1 MRFLT
6 VRRMLP
12 FAILLLGLVLFFA
25 FGLNRQLSLQTLSRN
40 EAEITAW
47 VAANRVV
54 AMLTFL
60 AVHTTVVAFSLP
72 ASAAMAAA
80 SGFLFGVKV
89 GALLSMIGTT
99 VGSIALFFAAR
110 SAFYDLFHARAGAAL
125 ARLEEGFRRDGFSY
139 LVFVRLV
146 PVFPSWLVTIVAAL
160 LGMRPAIF
168 ISGTLIGITP
178 GCFVFAGIGADF
190 GALFRTGQTPDL
202 GAIFQIQTL
211 LPLLGLGVLALL
223 PVLYRRW
230 RRRRQP

>member
-146 PVFPSWLVTIVAAL
+146 PVFPSWSPSWPHSSAC
-160 LGMRPAIF
+160 GRRSSFPA
-168 ISGTLIGITP
+168 P
-178 GCFVFAGIGADF
+178 
-190 GALFRTGQTPDL
+190 
-202 GAIFQIQTL
+202 
-211 LPLLGLGVLALL
+211 
-223 PVLYRRW
+223 
-230 RRRRQP
+230 